1 MIPSGSG
8 YKIHPP
14 IVVAYPKPDEDKG
27 YRKVTIHTME
37 FFFISLL
44 NGLSYGLLLF
54 MLSSGFTL
62 IFSMM
67 GVLNF
72 AHASFY
78 MLGAYIGYSVSQ
90 WLGFWVAL
98 VVSPLLV
105 GLFGALFEGIC
116 LRRVHRFGH
125 IPELLVTFGLSY
137 VITELVQLV
146 WGRIP
151 LEFRPPEILQGAA
164 LTLIQHPTEGLQW
177 VWGNASAEMCQSSI
191 VTTGNCTSF
200 PATRG
205 FSMVISMGMLLGIWV
220 LLEYTRIGLIIRA
233 ALTHPQMV
241 QALGYNVPSI
251 FTLVFSTG
259 AMLAG
264 LAGVIG
270 GSTFVTE
277 PHMATALGPIIFVV
291 VVVGGMGSLKG
302 AFLASLLIGLLQTWG
317 TSFNP
322 LAKIAPVLPYLLLIL
337 TLIIRP
343 NGLLGGYKN

>member
-1 MIPSGSG
+1 
-8 YKIHPP
+8 
-14 IVVAYPKPDEDKG
+14 
-27 YRKVTIHTME
+27 ME
-37 FFFISLL
+37 FFLISFL

-78 MLGAYIGYSVSQ
+78 MLGAYIGYSVTQ

-98 VVSPLLV
+98 VIAPLLV
-105 GLFGALFEGIC
+105 GGGGALFEWIC
-116 LRRVHRFGH
+116 LRQVHRFGH

-137 VITELVQLV
+137 VITELVQLI

-151 LEFRPPEILQGAA
+151 LEFRPPEILQGTT
-164 LTLIQHPTEGLQW
+164 LTLIQHPIDGLQW
-177 VWGNASAEMCQSSI
+177 VWGGTPIETCRSSTPI
-191 VTTGNCTSF
+191 PPTSCTSF

-205 FSMVISMGMLLGIWV
+205 FSMVVSIGMLVGIWM
-220 LLEYTRIGLIIRA
+220 LLAYTRIGLIIRA

-251 FTLVFSTG
+251 FTLIFSTG

-270 GSTFVTE
+270 GSIFVTE
-277 PHMATALGPIIFVV
+277 PHMATTLGPIIFVV
-291 VVVGGMGSLKG
+291 AVVGGMGSLKG
-302 AFLASLLIGLLQTWG
+302 AFTASLLIGLLQTFG
-317 TSFNP
+317 IGFSP
-322 LAKIAPVLPYLLLIL
+322 LTKIAPVFPYLLLIL
-337 TLIIRP
+337 TLITRP
-343 NGLLGGYKN
+343 NGLLGGDKN